1 MGPVTAWAGRVEI
14 MPSLTAFGYSTKLC
28 APPAERAGRA
38 GTQRR
43 HCQAIA
49 APADGLVLGWA
60 GLGWAGLASGEET
73 TDLENLS

>member
-1 MGPVTAWAGRVEI
+1 MDNAQYFSLFTLVAAAVAAALSAGCGLGAPR
-14 MPSLTAFGYSTKLC
+14 P

-60 GLGWAGLASGEET
+60 GLASGEET
-73 TDLENLS
+73 TDLENL